1 MIILLF
7 PIIQKKFNFLVLGGG
22 GGVWW
27 EKNDFSFSAVYKIEI
42 ELKKIV

>member
-7 PIIQKKFNFLVLGGG
+7 PIIQKKFNFLVLGG